1 MDTLFSIT
9 IAYYDTGVKG
19 IILCWVTFRRIY
31 CLLTLTAY
39 QAIIFNI
46 IAYRKAIIM
55 GIFTGKTLLIT
66 GGTGSFGHA
75 VMDRF
80 LSTDIGEIRI
90 FSRDEKK
97 QDDMRH
103 EYQAKMPEVAEK
115 IKFYIGDVR
124 DINSVKNAMNGVDY
138 IFHAAA
144 LKQVPSC
151 EFFPIEAVKT
161 NVLGTENVLNAA
173 IEAGVKSIICL
184 STDKAAYPVNAM
196 GTSKAMMEK
205 VIVAKSRTVDQSKT
219 KICCTRYGNV
229 MCSRGSV
236 IPLWIDQIRAGNP
249 ITVTEPTMTR
259 FIMSLEEAVDLVLFA
274 FEHGET
280 GDILV
285 QKAPACTIKVQA
297 EAVCDLFDG
306 DKRAIRQIGIRHGE
320 KMYET
325 LLTNEECE
333 RAIDLGKF
341 YRVPCDS
348 RNLNYDKYF
357 TQGNIERAKLTE
369 FNSNNTELLDVE
381 EVKAKLMELSYIREE
396 LEK

>member
-1 MDTLFSIT
+1 MSLFT
-9 IAYYDTGVKG
+9 
-19 IILCWVTFRRIY
+19 
-31 CLLTLTAY
+31 
-39 QAIIFNI
+39 N
-46 IAYRKAIIM
+46 
-55 GIFTGKTLLIT
+55 KTLLIT
-66 GGTGSFGHA
+66 GGTGSFGNA
-75 VMDRF
+75 VLNRF
-80 LSTDIGEIRI
+80 LKTDIGEIRI

-103 EYQAKMPEVAEK
+103 EFQAKMPEVADK

-124 DINSVKNAMNGVDY
+124 DIQSVRNAMYGVDY

-161 NVLGTENVLNAA
+161 NVLGTENVLTAA
-173 IEAGVKSIICL
+173 IEAGVKNIVCL

-205 VIVAKSRTVDQSKT
+205 VIVAKSRTVSPEKT

-236 IPLWIDQIRAGNP
+236 IPLWIDQIRNGKP
-249 ITVTEPTMTR
+249 ITITDGNMTR

-274 FEHGET
+274 FEKGES

-285 QKAPACTIKVQA
+285 QKAPACTIQTQA
-297 EAVCDLFDG
+297 EAVCELFGG
-306 DKRAIRQIGIRHGE
+306 DKNNIKVIGIRHGE

-325 LLTNEECE
+325 LLTNEECAN
-333 RAIDLGKF
+333 AIDMGNF
-341 YRVPCDS
+341 YRVPCDN
-348 RNLNYDKYF
+348 RGLNYDKYF
-357 TQGNIERAKLTE
+357 NNGDVERNTLTE
-369 FNSNNTELLDVE
+369 FNSNNTQLLTVQQ
-381 EVKAKLMELSYIREE
+381 VKEKIASLTYIQEELSKNI
-396 LEK
+396 

>member
-1 MDTLFSIT
+1 MSL
-9 IAYYDTGVKG
+9 
-19 IILCWVTFRRIY
+19 
-31 CLLTLTAY
+31 
-39 QAIIFNI
+39 
-46 IAYRKAIIM
+46 
-55 GIFTGKTLLIT
+55 FTGKTLLIT
-66 GGTGSFGHA
+66 GGTGSFGNA
-75 VMDRF
+75 VLNRF
-80 LSTDIGEIRI
+80 LRTDIGEIRI

-103 EYQAKMPEVAEK
+103 EFQAKMPEVADK

-124 DINSVKNAMNGVDY
+124 DLASVKNAMHGVDY

-161 NVLGTENVLNAA
+161 NVLGTENVLTAA
-173 IEAGVKSIICL
+173 IEAGVKNVVCL

-205 VIVAKSRTVDQSKT
+205 VIVAKARTTAST

-249 ITVTEPTMTR
+249 ITITDGSMTR
-259 FIMSLEEAVDLVLFA
+259 FIMSLDEAVDLVLFA
-274 FEHGET
+274 FEHGAS

-285 QKAPACTIKVQA
+285 QKAPACTIQTQA
-297 EAVCDLFDG
+297 EAVCELFGG
-306 DKRAIRQIGIRHGE
+306 DKDAIKVIGIRHGE

-325 LLTNEECE
+325 LLTNEECAN
-333 RAIDLGKF
+333 AIDMGNF
-341 YRVPCDS
+341 YRVPCDK
-348 RNLNYDKYF
+348 RGLNYDKYF
-357 TQGNIERAKLTE
+357 NKGDTERNPLTE
-369 FNSNNTELLDVE
+369 FNSNNTKLLTVE
-381 EVKAKLMELSYIREE
+381 ETKAKIASLAYIQDELAKW
-396 LEK
+396 EK